1 MAEEKRQ
8 IRLVHQREG
17 EGPLL
22 IADID
27 QGVPREHLD
36 EERGQEVYIPY
47 DRLTFVMDGTAASV
61 DRNPDIPGYID
72 LVPSDKVMLSKE
84 QGTIARLEEDGL
96 LEVVELPEGGVQ
108 EPEITAAAQDD
119 DGGAD
124 GSGDV
129 VVEGDNFESFSPDE
143 TILVLLEDA
152 NDPQTS
158 QTFTADDAGVTF
170 DFATGTLTVEDTAHG
185 TTEYSGTNAAAIVT
199 ANRLDSDPFDIT
211 HT

>member
-17 EGPLL
+17 EGPLF

-36 EERGQEVYIPY
+36 EERGQEVYIPH

-61 DRNPDIPGYID
+61 DRNLDIPGFID

-96 LEVVELPEGGVQ
+96 LDVVELPEGGVQ
-108 EPEITAAAQDD
+108 DPVIDA
-119 DGGAD
+119 GGATQD
-124 GSGDV
+124 EGENLIIAGS
-129 VVEGDNFESFSPDE
+129 NFESFSPDE
-143 TILVLLEDA
+143 TQVEIDGELVDGGDVTVTDTEITVEGTGDLVADEEVVVIA
-152 NDPQTS
+152 NRRRSNTEEVV
-158 QTFTADDAGVTF
+158 FTA
-170 DFATGTLTVEDTAHG
+170 E
-185 TTEYSGTNAAAIVT
+185 
-199 ANRLDSDPFDIT
+199 
-211 HT
+211 